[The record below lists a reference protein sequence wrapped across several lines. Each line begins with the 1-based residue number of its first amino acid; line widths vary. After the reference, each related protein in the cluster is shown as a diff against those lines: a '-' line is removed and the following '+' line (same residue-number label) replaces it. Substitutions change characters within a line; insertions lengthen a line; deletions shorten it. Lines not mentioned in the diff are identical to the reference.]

1 MSDTTSTLFNIVI
14 VLFLVWLV
22 VLVIAIITL
31 LNRKDLITIEKVFWA
46 AVIFFAPVVGLIF
59 YIIYGIKKSDRSSAM
74 IKHKTDRLYRSFFTK
89 HPRT

>member
-1 MSDTTSTLFNIVI
+1 MSDTSSTLFNIIV

-22 VLVIAIITL
+22 VLIVAIITL
-31 LNRKDLITIEKVFWA
+31 LNRKDISTLEKAFWA

-59 YIIYGIKKSDRSSAM
+59 YIIYGIKKSDRSSDL
-74 IKHKTDRLYRSFFTK
+74 IKHKTDRLYKSIFTK